1 MPGTDPTAREANA
14 VRRALAMIQ
23 DLEAKLDAAGR
34 AAREPVAVI
43 GIGCRF
49 PGGGEG
55 PDAYWRLLSTARD
68 AVTEVP
74 ADRWDA
80 TALFDADPDAPGRAS
95 SRWGAFLDGI
105 DRFDA
110 ALFGISRREAEAMDP
125 QHRLLLENA
134 WAALEDAGI
143 APDRLSGQA
152 LGVFVGLSTAD
163 YGTLLGRQRDLGW
176 IDAYAS
182 LGNAPSIA
190 AGRIAY
196 ALGTQGPTMVVDT
209 ACSSSLVATHLAVRA
224 LRSGECRVAL
234 AAGVNATL
242 SPELTIGFS
251 KAHMLAG
258 DGRCKTFDAAAD
270 GYVRGEGCGVVVL
283 KRLSDARA
291 AGDPVLAV
299 IHGSAVN
306 QDGRSAG
313 LTAPSG
319 PAQEA
324 VLRAALADAALAPS
338 DIDAIEAHGTGTA
351 LGDPIEMHALRS
363 VFAGDRARP
372 LSVGSAK
379 TNIGHTEAAA
389 GIAGLIKAVLML
401 RHQAVA
407 PSLHFTRLNPHIDL
421 TGARIEVP
429 TRLEPAP
436 LRHIGVS
443 SFGFSGTNAHI
454 VLGAAPETATA
465 ADPRPAHLLPISARD
480 PAALTALVAR
490 WQDALAA
497 PGADLPALARTAA
510 TGRAALPRRIA
521 ITARDPATA
530 ADALP
535 KAEATTAGRPRIA
548 FLVTGQGSAFPGMA
562 RGLAETAPVFRRV
575 LDRCDAVMGL
585 PAPLSRLFEDGAAL
599 ARADIAQP
607 ALFALSA
614 GLGALWRSWGVE
626 PVALLGHS
634 LGEYAAAHLAG
645 VLTLEDAARLV
656 AARGR
661 LTQALP
667 AGGAMAAVLGPDPHR
682 VLARHPALELAG
694 ENGPEAITLAG
705 PQAAIAALLDD
716 TMLAASGLDARPLA
730 VSHAFHSRLLDPM
743 LDALE
748 AEARSIPHN
757 PPAIPVIGNLA
768 GTVVPRHDA
777 AYWRAHARQPV
788 RFAQGLATLAA
799 MGVTHAV
806 ELGAMPVLAGL
817 ARNALPALV
826 TLPSLARARPG
837 QDGATLGWT
846 TAMQAGARLW
856 QDGAEIDW
864 AAFHQPYPTRTTSA
878 PTYPFQRQRY
888 WFAQAAEA
896 LLGETTDLA
905 TGTRLARARFD
916 TQRLP
921 FLADHVVMGD
931 LIVPGA
937 SHVVAMLAASG
948 GTALRDIVFAAPFKL
963 PATGCAVQVLVEG
976 DQVSLHADAGG
987 HWTRHAAA
995 TLAPTP
1001 SAPAPQDPAALA
1013 DRGREEEGGAAA
1025 LHAMLAERGI
1035 TLGPTFRGIHRV
1047 FRGQGEAIVDVA
1059 LPEGT
1064 PAIAPLHPAL
1074 LDACFQALGATFSGQ
1089 GESGA
1094 FLPLAIDAVALHKPH
1109 AGPVRAWVRARP
1121 ATGGG
1126 VATGDVEIMDP
1137 DGNPVMTVTG
1147 LTIRRIEAGPAS
1159 DPADRWTYEVEW
1171 VAQSPEW
1178 RVPPLGEA
1186 AARAGA
1192 ATAPTEEAGFA
1203 EALESLAAGYAARAH
1218 AQVPAAAVT
1227 PGLARLHEHLPR
1239 MAEGAAPD
1247 PNALAADLAARLGDR
1262 MEIALA
1268 RRAGAALPA
1277 VLRGEADALAAIF
1290 GDGGSI
1296 YADPPFAR
1304 MLNAMLVAAVAQAVA
1319 ALPEGRKLRLLEIGA
1334 GTGALVAALH
1344 QAGLADRLAITFTDI
1359 SAGFLDAAAAR
1370 FGAAIAAALPLDIER
1385 APDSQGFAPG
1395 SFDMVVASN
1404 VLHATRDIRDSLR
1417 HAASLLAPGG
1427 ALLLLE
1433 ACRRSNWAD
1442 LVFGSTPGW
1451 WRFGDT
1457 GLRPDHPL
1465 LPPDAWQTVLAGFF
1479 EAVDLVPAPGGAQ
1492 AVAIARRPRPTRPI
1506 RSIEPNGTDALTFA
1520 TRALAAA
1527 QDAARETQ
1535 PPALHL
1541 VTRGAQPAAGAVT
1554 QPAQAALIGLG
1565 RVIALEH
1572 PELDARLLDVPAGDT
1587 PPPPP
1592 EGERE
1597 AAWRDGA
1604 WHVPRLKR
1612 VTLPPGPGF
1621 VTSGTHLVTGG
1632 LGGLGPLLAAWL
1644 LDRGAERVVL
1654 MARRAH
1660 EGEPLP
1666 AGCTVMQGDVAD
1678 AAAVRRIIAAI
1689 DAELPPLR
1697 GVFHLAGSLSDGAIL
1712 RLSRDDLAKVFAAKV
1727 DGALNLEAATI
1738 DRPLDA
1744 FVLFGSSAGLLG
1756 NAGQGAHAAANAV
1769 LGALAHAR
1777 QARGLPG
1784 LCIDWGAW
1792 GEAGA
1797 VAATPA
1803 GARLTAAGAA
1813 LMAPKDALQA
1823 LGRAIAAGKPR
1834 LLVAAIDWPR
1844 FLAGYGA
1851 GIPGFFAAVAPPRAA
1866 PPRPRQA
1873 TTGADPRASR
1883 AALGAFIAA
1892 EAARVLRVGT
1902 GEALAPDLPLS
1913 DAGLD
1918 SLMAL
1923 ELRKGLGDGLGLTLP
1938 ATLLFS
1944 YPTVEALEAHLAG
1957 LLGLDAPAPES
1968 APRLPPPPPDAE
1980 IEASVM
1986 RMSED
1991 EMMALIA
1998 QEFSLAMEEGGRG

>member
-1 MPGTDPTAREANA
+1 MPGTDTAAREASA

-23 DLEAKLDAAGR
+23 DLEGKLEAAGR
-34 AAREPVAVI
+34 AAREPIAVI

-49 PGGGEG
+49 PGGAEG
-55 PDAYWRLLSTARD
+55 PDAYWQLLSEGRD

-74 ADRWDA
+74 PERWDA

-95 SRWGAFLDGI
+95 SRWGAFLDAI

-143 APDRLSGQA
+143 APDRLAGQPM
-152 LGVFVGLSTAD
+152 GVFVGLSTAD

-224 LRSGECRVAL
+224 LRSGECKVAL

-283 KRLSDARA
+283 KRLSDAVA
-291 AGDPVLAV
+291 AGDRILAV

-324 VLRAALADAALAPS
+324 VLRAALSDASLSPAE
-338 DIDAIEAHGTGTA
+338 IDAIEAHGTGTA

-372 LSVGSAK
+372 LAVGSAK

-401 RHQAVA
+401 RHQQVA

-421 TGARIEVP
+421 IGAAIAVP
-429 TRLEPAP
+429 TRLEATP

-443 SFGFSGTNAHI
+443 SFGLSGTNAHI
-454 VLGAAPETATA
+454 VLGAASTVEHA
-465 ADPRPAHLLPISARD
+465 ADSRPAHILPISARD

-490 WQDALAA
+490 WQATLAT

-510 TGRAALPRRIA
+510 TGRASLPRRIA
-521 ITARDPATA
+521 IVARDA
-530 ADALP
+530 ASAAEAL
-535 KAEATTAGRPRIA
+535 AAAQATTATRPRLA

-562 RGLAETAPVFRRV
+562 RGLAETASVFRRV

-645 VLTLEDAARLV
+645 VLALEDAARLV

-667 AGGAMAAVLGPDPHR
+667 AGGAMAAVLGPNGQA
-682 VLARHPALELAG
+682 VLARHPALELSG
-694 ENGPEAITLAG
+694 ENGAEAITVAG
-705 PQAAIAALLDD
+705 PQSAIAALLDD
-716 TMLAASGLDARPLA
+716 PALARQGLEARPLA

-748 AEARSIPHN
+748 AEARAIPHN

-768 GTVVPRHDA
+768 GTVVARHDA
-777 AYWRAHARQPV
+777 TYWRAHARQPV
-788 RFAQGLATLAA
+788 RFAQGLASLAA

-806 ELGAMPVLAGL
+806 ELGAMPVLSGF
-817 ARNALPALV
+817 ARAAMPALV
-826 TLPSLARARPG
+826 TLPTLARARPG

-846 TAMQAGARLW
+846 TAMQSVARLW

-864 AAFHQPYPTRTTSA
+864 PAFHQPYPTRTTSA

-888 WFAQAAEA
+888 WFAQEAAA
-896 LLGETTDLA
+896 LLDAPIALA
-905 TGTRLARARFD
+905 TGARLAQARFD

-987 HWTRHAAA
+987 AWTRHAAA
-995 TLAPTP
+995 TLAPAPT
-1001 SAPAPQDPAALA
+1001 APALQDPQALA
-1013 DRGREEEGGAAA
+1013 ARGVEEEGGAAA

-1035 TLGPTFRGIHRV
+1035 TLGPTFRGIRRV
-1047 FRGQGEAIVDVA
+1047 FRGAAEAIVDVE

-1121 ATGGG
+1121 TSGGG
-1126 VATGDVEIMDP
+1126 VATGDVEIIDT
-1137 DGNPVMTVTG
+1137 DGAPVMTVTG
-1147 LTIRRIEAGPAS
+1147 LTIRRIEAGGA

-1171 VAQSPEW
+1171 VALPPES
-1178 RVPPLGEA
+1178 RIPPLGEA

-1192 ATAPTEEAGFA
+1192 ATAPREEPGFA
-1203 EALESLAAGYAARAH
+1203 EALESLAGGYAARAR
-1218 AQVPAAAVT
+1218 AAVPEAAVT
-1227 PGLARLHEHLPR
+1227 PALARLHRHLPA
-1239 MAEGAAPD
+1239 MAQGGAADPD
-1247 PNALAADLAARLGDR
+1247 ALAADLAARHGDR

-1304 MLNAMLVAAVAQAVA
+1304 MLNAMLVAAIAEAVA

-1334 GTGALVAALH
+1334 GTGALVAALAE
-1344 QAGLADRLAITFTDI
+1344 AGLTDRLAITFTDI
-1359 SAGFLDAAAAR
+1359 SAGFLDAATAR
-1370 FGAAIAAALPLDIER
+1370 FGTAIAAAQPLDIER
-1385 APDSQGFAPG
+1385 APESQGFAPA
-1395 SFDMVVASN
+1395 SYDLVVASN

-1433 ACRRSNWAD
+1433 ACRRSSWAD

-1451 WRFGDT
+1451 WRFADT
-1457 GLRPDHPL
+1457 TLRPDHPL
-1465 LPPDAWQTVLAGFF
+1465 LAPAAWQAVLAERFG
-1479 EAVDLVPAPGGAQ
+1479 AVEIVPAPGGAQ
-1492 AVAIARRPRPTRPI
+1492 AIAIARAPRPARAC
-1506 RSIEPNGTDALTFA
+1506 RVAEPASA
-1520 TRALAAA
+1520 AEALAAA
-1527 QDAARETQ
+1527 QQAASAAE
-1535 PPALHL
+1535 PMALQL
-1541 VTRGAQPAAGAVT
+1541 LTRGAQPVGPVT
-1554 QPAQAALIGLG
+1554 RPDLAALIGLG
-1565 RVIALEH
+1565 RVVALEH
-1572 PELDARLLDVPAGDT
+1572 PELDLRLLDLPPGEE

-1612 VTLPPGPGF
+1612 VALPPGPGF
-1621 VTSGTHLVTGG
+1621 ATSGTHLVTGG
-1632 LGGLGPLLAAWL
+1632 LGGLGPLLAEWL
-1644 LDRGAERVVL
+1644 LARGAERVVL
-1654 MARRAH
+1654 MARRPAA
-1660 EGEPLP
+1660 GTPLP
-1666 AGCTVMQGDVAD
+1666 ARCDVMIGDVAD
-1678 AAAVRRIIAAI
+1678 ADAVRRIVAAI
-1689 DAELPPLR
+1689 EAEGPPLR

-1712 RLSRDDLAKVFAAKV
+1712 RLGPEDLARVAAAKV
-1727 DGALNLEAATI
+1727 DGALNLEAATAG
-1738 DRPLDA
+1738 RVLDA
-1744 FVLFGSSAGLLG
+1744 FVLFGSSAGLIG

-1813 LMAPKDALQA
+1813 LMAPKDALGA
-1823 LGRAIAAGKPR
+1823 LGRAIASGKPR

-1851 GIPGFFAAVAPPRAA
+1851 AVPGFFTAVAPPRAA
-1866 PPRPRQA
+1866 APRARAA
-1873 TTGADPRASR
+1873 TQGADPRGSR
-1883 AALGAFIAA
+1883 EALAAFIAG
-1892 EAARVLRVGT
+1892 EAARVLRVGA
-1902 GEALAPDLPLS
+1902 GEALAPDQPLS

-1923 ELRKGLGDGLGLTLP
+1923 ELRKALGDGLGLTLP

-1944 YPTVEALEAHLAG
+1944 YPTVQALEAHLAG
-1957 LLGLDAPAPES
+1957 VLGLDAPAA
-1968 APRLPPPPPDAE
+1968 APPPRAAPPPPDDE

-1998 QEFSLAMEEGGRG
+1998 QEFALATEDGRG